1 MSEQEKR
8 ERYSHILKYTS
19 LFGSVQVLSILVGVV
34 RTKLVALL
42 LGPQGMGLVALFNS
56 TIKFVS
62 DSTSFGISM
71 SGVRN
76 ISDAYENNDQ
86 QKLDDAILL
95 IRTWAFLTALIGM
108 LVCMLISPLLSDWT
122 FSWGDHTLHFF
133 LLSPV
138 VAMLAITGGEMAVL
152 KGTRALRRL
161 AVLSLYNVI
170 ASLLISIPLFYIWGE
185 SAIVPSLVLVGLVQ
199 LILVVAYSFRLYPL
213 RFSFAGKV
221 LRQGVDMVRLGIAFV
236 LAGLLGSG
244 ADLLI
249 RSYLNNAGSLDVVGM
264 FNAGYMLTVVYGG
277 LVFSA
282 METDYFPRLSAVGEV
297 GHELNAMVNQQV
309 EVALLLISPMLVVF
323 IVGMPLWL
331 PLLYSSRFMP
341 VLGMAQLAVLAM
353 YIRAVALPVEYIPLA
368 RGNSGT
374 YLMLEGLY
382 DVLIVVLIIFGYQS
396 WGLLGTGVAISAASV
411 MNVCVVLLCMYL
423 KYGYVVSSDVVK
435 YGMIQF
441 PIGVLSYIM
450 VHVTDG
456 VMYWVTGLLLVI
468 VSTVVSMEILHSKL
482 HLLDSLKQKFMS
494 K

>member
-34 RTKLVALL
+34 RTKMVALL
-42 LGPQGMGLVALFNS
+42 LGPGGMGLVALFNS

-86 QKLDDAILL
+86 EQLNDAILL

-108 LVCMLISPLLSDWT
+108 LICMLLSPLLDAWT
-122 FSWGDHTLHFF
+122 FSWGDHTLHFL

-185 SAIVPSLVLVGLVQ
+185 AAIVPSLVLVGLAQ
-199 LILVVAYSFRLYPL
+199 LILVVVYSFRLYPL
-213 RFSFAGKV
+213 RLSFTGRV

-249 RSYLNNAGSLDVVGM
+249 RSYLNNAGSLNIVGM

-282 METDYFPRLSAVGEV
+282 METDYFPRLSAVGGV
-297 GHELNAMVNQQV
+297 GRELNAMVNQQI
-309 EVALLLISPMLVVF
+309 EVALLLISPMLVIF

-353 YIRAVALPVEYIPLA
+353 YMRAIALPAEYIPLS
-368 RGNSGT
+368 RGDSVT
-374 YLMLEGLY
+374 YMMLEGVY
-382 DVLIVVLIIFGYQS
+382 DVLIVAFVVLGYHH
-396 WGLLGTGVAISAASV
+396 WGLLGTGVAIFAASV
-411 MNVCVVLLCMYL
+411 LNVCIVLLCMYL
-423 KYGYVVSSDVVK
+423 KYGYRVSSEIVK
-435 YGMIQF
+435 YGMIQI

-450 VHVTDG
+450 THLTNG
-456 VMYWVTGLLLVI
+456 VMYWVTGLLLVVI
-468 VSTVVSMEILHSKL
+468 STVVSIEILHSKV
-482 HLLDSLKQKFMS
+482 HLMDSLKQKFLR